1 MSVIELKNIN
11 KYFGKDTAQVHVL
24 RDLNFTAE
32 KGKLI
37 LILGP
42 SGSGKST
49 FLTIAGGLQSADSGQ
64 VMINDKDISAF
75 SAKERD
81 NLRLNQIGFILQA
94 YNLVPYLTVAEQ
106 FTLVDKIKKV
116 NNLSKEAL
124 NQLLIKLGIDNLINK
139 YPDQLSGGQKQRV
152 AIARALYTNPEII
165 LADEPTSALDSDRV
179 VLVGQLLKE
188 LATKRNKAVIVV
200 THDLRLREFADK
212 VNNLVDGKL
221 ELEKV
226 HQ

>member
-11 KYFGKDTAQVHVL
+11 KYFGKGTAQVHVL

-124 NQLLIKLGIDNLINK
+124 NQLLVKLGIDNLINK

-165 LADEPTSALDSDRV
+165 LADEPTAALDSV
-179 VLVGQLLKE
+179 KVKEVGSLLAN
-188 LATKRNKAVIVV
+188 LAHDQNKAILVV
-200 THDLRLREFADK
+200 THDIRLEKFADEIYQLDDG
-212 VNNLVDGKL
+212 NLIRSK
-221 ELEKV
+221 
-226 HQ
+226 

>member
-1 MSVIELKNIN
+1 MDAMIIKEVN
-11 KYFGKDTAQVHVL
+11 KSYGHGVGRVHVL
-24 RDLNFTAE
+24 KDVNFAAAPGELN
-32 KGKLI
+32 LV
-37 LILGP
+37 LGP
-42 SGSGKST
+42 AGSGKST

-124 NQLLIKLGIDNLINK
+124 NQLLVKLGIDNLINK

-165 LADEPTSALDSDRV
+165 LADEPTAALDSV
-179 VLVGQLLKE
+179 KVKEVGSLLAN
-188 LATKRNKAVIVV
+188 LAHDQNKAILVV
-200 THDLRLREFADK
+200 THDVRLEKFADEIYQLDDG
-212 VNNLVDGKL
+212 NLIRSK
-221 ELEKV
+221 
-226 HQ
+226 

>member
-1 MSVIELKNIN
+1 MPVIELTNIN

-124 NQLLIKLGIDNLINK
+124 NQLLVKLGIDNLINK

-165 LADEPTSALDSDRV
+165 LADEPTAALDSV
-179 VLVGQLLKE
+179 KVKEVGSLLAN
-188 LATKRNKAVIVV
+188 LAHDQNKAILVV
-200 THDLRLREFADK
+200 THDVRLEKFADEIYQLDDG
-212 VNNLVDGKL
+212 NLIRSK
-221 ELEKV
+221 
-226 HQ
+226 

>member
-11 KYFGKDTAQVHVL
+11 KYFGKGTAQVHVL

-64 VMINDKDISAF
+64 VMINDKDISVF

-165 LADEPTSALDSDRV
+165 LADEPTAALDSV
-179 VLVGQLLKE
+179 KVKEVGSLLAN
-188 LATKRNKAVIVV
+188 LAHDQNKAILVV
-200 THDLRLREFADK
+200 THDVRLEKFADEIYQLDDG
-212 VNNLVDGKL
+212 NLIRSK
-221 ELEKV
+221 
-226 HQ
+226 

>member
-11 KYFGKDTAQVHVL
+11 KYFGKGTAQVHVL

-64 VMINDKDISAF
+64 VMINDKDISVF

-124 NQLLIKLGIDNLINK
+124 NQLLVKLGIDNLINK

-165 LADEPTSALDSDRV
+165 LADEPTAALDSV
-179 VLVGQLLKE
+179 KVKEVGSLLAN
-188 LATKRNKAVIVV
+188 LA
-200 THDLRLREFADK
+200 HD
-212 VNNLVDGKL
+212 
-221 ELEKV
+221 
-226 HQ
+226 

>member
-49 FLTIAGGLQSADSGQ
+49 FLTIAGGLQSADSGR

-75 SAKERD
+75 SAKD
-81 NLRLNQIGFILQA
+81 NL
-94 YNLVPYLTVAEQ
+94 VTYLTFAEQ
-106 FTLVDKIKKV
+106 FTLVYKIKKI
-116 NNLSKEAL
+116 NKLSKEAL

-165 LADEPTSALDSDRV
+165 LADEPTAALDSAKV
-179 VLVGQLLKE
+179 KEVGSLLAN
-188 LATKRNKAVIVV
+188 LAHDQNKAILVV
-200 THDLRLREFADK
+200 THDVRLEKFADEIYQLDDG
-212 VNNLVDGKL
+212 NLIRSK
-221 ELEKV
+221 
-226 HQ
+226 

>member
-11 KYFGKDTAQVHVL
+11 KYFGKGTAQVHVL

-165 LADEPTSALDSDRV
+165 LADEPTAALDSV
-179 VLVGQLLKE
+179 KVKEVGNLLAN
-188 LATKRNKAVIVV
+188 LAHDQNKAILVV
-200 THDLRLREFADK
+200 THDVRLEKFADEIYQLDDG
-212 VNNLVDGKL
+212 NLIRSK
-221 ELEKV
+221 
-226 HQ
+226 

>member
-11 KYFGKDTAQVHVL
+11 KHFGKDTAQVHVL

-49 FLTIAGGLQSADSGQ
+49 FLTIAGGLQSADSGR

-124 NQLLIKLGIDNLINK
+124 NQLLVKLGIDNLINK

-165 LADEPTSALDSDRV
+165 LADEPTAALDSV
-179 VLVGQLLKE
+179 KVKEVGNLLAN
-188 LATKRNKAVIVV
+188 LAHDQNKAILVV
-200 THDLRLREFADK
+200 THDVRLEKFADEIYQLDDG
-212 VNNLVDGKL
+212 NLIRSK
-221 ELEKV
+221 
-226 HQ
+226 

>member
-1 MSVIELKNIN
+1 
-11 KYFGKDTAQVHVL
+11 
-24 RDLNFTAE
+24 
-32 KGKLI
+32 
-37 LILGP
+37 
-42 SGSGKST
+42 
-49 FLTIAGGLQSADSGQ
+49 
-64 VMINDKDISAF
+64 MINDKDISVF

-124 NQLLIKLGIDNLINK
+124 NQLLVKLGIDNLINK

-165 LADEPTSALDSDRV
+165 LADEPTAALDSAKV
-179 VLVGQLLKE
+179 KEVGSLLAN
-188 LATKRNKAVIVV
+188 LAHDQNKAILVV
-200 THDLRLREFADK
+200 THDVRLEKFADEIYQLDDG
-212 VNNLVDGKL
+212 NLIRSK
-221 ELEKV
+221 
-226 HQ
+226 